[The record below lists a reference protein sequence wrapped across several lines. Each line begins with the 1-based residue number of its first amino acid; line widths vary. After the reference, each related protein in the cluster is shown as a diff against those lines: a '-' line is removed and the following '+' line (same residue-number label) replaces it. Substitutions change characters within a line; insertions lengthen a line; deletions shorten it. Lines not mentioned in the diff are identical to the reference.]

1 MKNILASAT
10 VFDTETTS
18 KDHQQAEV
26 IEFAS
31 SYWNNGWKVEV
42 SELFKPQLPISP
54 HVSAVNHIT
63 NAMVEHC
70 EQFWSYNAAIHALLA
85 ERELNVA
92 HNLFYDQKVLEGY
105 GVEVPNPVCT
115 LKMAKLLFEQDDSVE
130 AYNLSYLRYRFE
142 LDLDPNTSVHRAS
155 GDTLVTGALFEYLVG
170 VAIERGEIDDSV
182 SSLLEWI
189 NQPTYI
195 TVMPF
200 GKYRGQK
207 LVDVPLDYWQWALQN
222 LKSLDE
228 NAPEYEPEFAR
239 SVERALSLLVE

>member
-1 MKNILASAT
+1 LNNILSNTT

-31 SYWNNGWKVEV
+31 AYWQNGWCVEID
-42 SELFKPQLPISP
+42 ELFRPQLPISP

-63 NAMVEHC
+63 NQMVSDR
-70 EQFWSYNAAIHALLA
+70 EQFWSYNSAIHALLG
-85 ERELNVA
+85 ERGLNVA

-105 GVEVPNPVCT
+105 GVEVPNGVCT
-115 LKMAKLLFEQDDSVE
+115 LKMAKLLFEDDSSVE

-142 LDLDPNTSVHRAS
+142 LEVPSEVSVHRAS
-155 GDTLVTGALFEYLVG
+155 GDVIVTGTLFEFLIRE
-170 VAIERGEIDDSV
+170 AINRGLIEDSI

-189 NQPTYI
+189 SQPTYI

-207 LVDVPLDYWQWALQN
+207 LVDVPLDYWTWALQN

-228 NAPEYEPEFAR
+228 NAPEYEPDFAR
-239 SVERALSLLVE
+239 SVEHALSQRV